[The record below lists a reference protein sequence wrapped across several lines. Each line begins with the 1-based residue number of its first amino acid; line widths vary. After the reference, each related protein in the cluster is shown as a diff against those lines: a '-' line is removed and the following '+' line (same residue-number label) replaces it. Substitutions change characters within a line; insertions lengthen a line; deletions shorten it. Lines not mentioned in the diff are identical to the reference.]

1 MCNEEEDRGTTMV
14 KLTEYEQKM
23 FDGEMG
29 PFKQRAIR
37 KIVDYANALGAEE
50 LCKVTKATVYFGYHP
65 YLDAVVSED
74 YDEIF
79 SEMVLCS
86 KETYHLDQFSDECFS
101 QTCVGP
107 CDHFCYEP
115 INISKEVFEKNR
127 KFLDLTR
134 DAGVSIAGSC
144 TPYLSGWIPLRGE
157 HFVSTESSNILF
169 GNSVYGACANADGLE
184 ASAWAAICG
193 RTPLWGNHIL
203 ENRYATHV
211 VDVQCQSETPLDW
224 DIIGL
229 TLGRLLTDGNARPVL
244 TGNFHRPEINR
255 LKKFFS
261 ALATTSGCEICHIVG
276 CTAEAPTLEAALGG
290 HEPQRRL
297 VITQE
302 EFDKSLA
309 SVCDQGSA
317 DVQMVVLGCPHYTL
331 EEIRDVARMLKGKKV
346 AQGVS
351 LQVWTD
357 MTMQHLA
364 EVNGYAQTIQ
374 EAGAH
379 LLNSACPMVCGRTAY
394 DFVKTGFLTDG
405 AKQAHYV
412 HTDLNKKNCKVF
424 YGSTQK
430 CVKAAIKGRWEG

>member
-1 MCNEEEDRGTTMV
+1 MCIRDR
-14 KLTEYEQKM
+14 
-23 FDGEMG
+23 
-29 PFKQRAIR
+29 
-37 KIVDYANALGAEE
+37 
-50 LCKVTKATVYFGYHP
+50 
-65 YLDAVVSED
+65 
-74 YDEIF
+74 
-79 SEMVLCS
+79 
-86 KETYHLDQFSDECFS
+86 
-101 QTCVGP
+101 
-107 CDHFCYEP
+107 
-115 INISKEVFEKNR
+115 
-127 KFLDLTR
+127 
-134 DAGVSIAGSC
+134 
-144 TPYLSGWIPLRGE
+144 
-157 HFVSTESSNILF
+157 
-169 GNSVYGACANADGLE
+169 
-184 ASAWAAICG
+184 
-193 RTPLWGNHIL
+193 
-203 ENRYATHV
+203 
-211 VDVQCQSETPLDW
+211 CQSETPLDW

-290 HEPQRRL
+290 HEPQRRM

-357 MTMQHLA
+357 MTMPHLA

>member
-1 MCNEEEDRGTTMV
+1 MV

-134 DAGVSIAGSC
+134 DVGVSIAGSC

-430 CVKAAIKGRWEG
+430 CVEAAIKGRWEG

>member
-1 MCNEEEDRGTTMV
+1 MV

-290 HEPQRRL
+290 HEPQRRM

>member
-1 MCNEEEDRGTTMV
+1 MV

-229 TLGRLLTDGNARPVL
+229 TLGRLQTDGNARPVL

-430 CVKAAIKGRWEG
+430 CVEAAIKGRWEG

>member
-297 VITQE
+297 VITKE

-430 CVKAAIKGRWEG
+430 CVEAAIKGRWEG

>member
-1 MCNEEEDRGTTMV
+1 MV

-203 ENRYATHV
+203 ENRYANHV

-430 CVKAAIKGRWEG
+430 CVEAAIKGRWEG

>member
-1 MCNEEEDRGTTMV
+1 MV

-86 KETYHLDQFSDECFS
+86 KETYHLDQFSDEFFS

-430 CVKAAIKGRWEG
+430 CVEAAIKGRWEG

>member
-1 MCNEEEDRGTTMV
+1 MV

-430 CVKAAIKGRWEG
+430 CVEDAIKGRWEG

>member
-1 MCNEEEDRGTTMV
+1 MV

-302 EFDKSLA
+302 KFDKSLA

-430 CVKAAIKGRWEG
+430 CVEAAIKGRWEG

>member
-1 MCNEEEDRGTTMV
+1 MV